1 MRDCRETLAVMAL
14 DIREQFPLAPLSTL
28 GVGGPARYY
37 ARVTSEDGV
46 REAVAWARTRDL
58 PLFVLGGGS
67 NVVLSD
73 QGFPGL
79 VLHLVTRGVEKRAVG
94 DTVEVTAEA
103 GEPWDALVAAAVEQG
118 WAGVEC
124 LSGIPGLVGATPIQN
139 VGAYGQEV
147 AETIS
152 AVEALDLQKGSVERL
167 TSAQCGFAYRDSRFK
182 SADKGRFIVLRVT
195 YALRPGGPPAVRY
208 AELARTLGE
217 RGLGAQPT
225 SPLVAA
231 VPSLAQVR
239 ETVIGLR
246 RRKSMVLDP
255 EDPNARSVGSFFT
268 NPIVPAAV
276 ADELETALRR
286 DGVLGEGEHPPRF
299 PAGDGRVKLSAAW
312 LIERSGLAK
321 GYERGK
327 VGLSSR
333 HTLAIV
339 NRGGAAASDVVALAR
354 EIRARV
360 HDRFG
365 VTLVPEPVFVNVS
378 LD

>member
-1 MRDCRETLAVMAL
+1 MAL

-37 ARVTSEDGV
+37 ARVTSEDAV
-46 REAVAWARTRDL
+46 REAVAWARARDL

-73 QGFPGL
+73 EGHPGL
-79 VLHLVTRGVEKRAVG
+79 VLHVATRGIETHTAGDRVEIR
-94 DTVEVTAEA
+94 AEA
-103 GEPWDALVAAAVEQG
+103 GEPWDDFVAAAVAKE

-147 AETIS
+147 AETI
-152 AVEALDLQKGSVERL
+152 ATVDALDLHTGRVEHFL
-167 TSAQCGFAYRDSRFK
+167 NAECGFAYRDSRFK

-208 AELARTLGE
+208 AELARHLEE
-217 RGLGAQPT
+217 RGLGT
-225 SPLVAA
+225 
-231 VPSLAQVR
+231 PSLAQVR

-255 EDPNARSVGSFFT
+255 ADPNARSVGSFFT
-268 NPIVPAAV
+268 NPIVPTAV
-276 ADELETALRR
+276 ADDLESALRR
-286 DGVLGEGEHPPRF
+286 EGTLAEGEHPPRF

-312 LIERSGLAK
+312 LIERAGLTK
-321 GYERGK
+321 GYQRGN

-339 NRGGAAASDVVALAR
+339 NRGGAAASEVVALAR
-354 EIRARV
+354 EVRARV

-365 VTLVPEPVFVNVS
+365 VTLVPEPVFVGVS
-378 LD
+378 MD

>member
-1 MRDCRETLAVMAL
+1 VRARGRAARECRETLALMAL
-14 DIREQFPLAPLSTL
+14 DLREQFPLAPLSTL

-37 ARVTSEDGV
+37 ARVTSEDSV
-46 REAVAWARTRDL
+46 REAVEWARARDL
-58 PLFVLGGGS
+58 PLLVLGGGS
-67 NVVLSD
+67 NVVLAD
-73 QGFPGL
+73 AGHPGL
-79 VLHLVTRGVEKRAVG
+79 VLHLVTRGIETRPVRE
-94 DTVEVTAEA
+94 TVEVTAEA
-103 GEPWDALVAAAVEQG
+103 GEPWDALVAAAVAQG

-147 AETIS
+147 GETVS
-152 AVEALDLQKGSVERL
+152 AVEALDLQTGRVERL
-167 TSAQCGFAYRDSRFK
+167 TSAQCGFTYRDSRFK
-182 SADKGRFIVLRVT
+182 SVDRGRFIVLRVT

-208 AELARTLGE
+208 TELARNLEE
-217 RGLGAQPT
+217 RGLGA
-225 SPLVAA
+225 
-231 VPSLAQVR
+231 PSLAEVR
-239 ETVIGLR
+239 EAVIGLR

-276 ADELETALRR
+276 ADELETVLRR
-286 DGVLGEGEHPPRF
+286 DGILREGEHPPRF

-312 LIERSGLAK
+312 LIERAGLAK
-321 GYERGK
+321 GYQRGN

-339 NRGGAAASDVVALAR
+339 NRGGAAASEVVALAR
-354 EIRARV
+354 EVRERV

-365 VTLVPEPVFVNVS
+365 VTLVPEPVFVNLS

>member
-1 MRDCRETLAVMAL
+1 MAL

-46 REAVAWARTRDL
+46 REAVAWARSRDL

-73 QGFPGL
+73 EGHPGL
-79 VLHLVTRGVEKRAVG
+79 VLHVATRGIETRAAG
-94 DTVEVTAEA
+94 DTVLVTAEA
-103 GEPWDALVAAAVEQG
+103 GEPWDDLVAAAVAQG

-147 AETIS
+147 AETI
-152 AVEALDLQKGSVERL
+152 ATVDALDLQTGRMEHL
-167 TSAQCGFAYRDSRFK
+167 ASAQCGFAYRDSRFK
-182 SADKGRFIVLRVT
+182 SADKGRFIVLRVA

-208 AELARTLGE
+208 AELARNLEE
-217 RGLGAQPT
+217 RGLAG
-225 SPLVAA
+225 
-231 VPSLAQVR
+231 PSLAQVR

-255 EDPNARSVGSFFT
+255 ADPNARSVGSFFT

-276 ADELETALRR
+276 ADDLESALRR
-286 DGVLGEGEHPPRF
+286 EGVLAEGEHPPRF

-312 LIERSGLAK
+312 LIERSGLKK
-321 GYERGK
+321 GYERGN

-354 EIRARV
+354 EVRARV
-360 HDRFG
+360 QERFG
-365 VTLVPEPVFVNVS
+365 VTLVPEPVFVGVS
-378 LD
+378 MD

>member
-1 MRDCRETLAVMAL
+1 MAL
-14 DIREQFPLAPLSTL
+14 DIREQVPLAPLSTL

-37 ARVTSEDGV
+37 ARITSEDGV
-46 REAVAWARTRDL
+46 REAVEWARARDL
-58 PLFVLGGGS
+58 PLLVLGGGS
-67 NVVLSD
+67 NVVLAD
-73 QGFPGL
+73 EGHPGL
-79 VLHLVTRGVEKRAVG
+79 VLHLATRGIETGPAA

-103 GEPWDALVAAAVEQG
+103 GEPWDELVAAAVEHG

-147 AETIS
+147 GETVS
-152 AVEALDLQKGSVERL
+152 AVEALDLRTGRVERL

-182 SADKGRFIVLRVT
+182 SAERGRFIVLRVT

-208 AELARTLGE
+208 AELARTLEE
-217 RGLGAQPT
+217 RGLGA
-225 SPLVAA
+225 
-231 VPSLAQVR
+231 PSLAEVR

-255 EDPNARSVGSFFT
+255 DDPNARSVGSFFT
-268 NPIVPAAV
+268 NPIVPVVV
-276 ADELETALRR
+276 ADELETVLRR
-286 DGVLGEGEHPPRF
+286 DGVLREGEHPPRF

-312 LIERSGLAK
+312 LIERAGLAK
-321 GYERGK
+321 GYQRGN

-333 HTLAIV
+333 HSLAIV
-339 NRGGAAASDVVALAR
+339 NRGGAAASEVVALAR
-354 EIRARV
+354 EVRERV

-365 VTLVPEPVFVNVS
+365 VTLVPEPVFVNVT

>member
-1 MRDCRETLAVMAL
+1 MAL
-14 DIREQFPLAPLSTL
+14 DIRERFPLAPLSTL

-37 ARVTSEDGV
+37 ARVTSEDSV
-46 REAVAWARTRDL
+46 REAVEWARARNL
-58 PLFVLGGGS
+58 PLLVLGGGS
-67 NVVLSD
+67 NVVLAD
-73 QGFPGL
+73 EGHPGL
-79 VLHLVTRGVEKRAVG
+79 VLHLVTRGIETRPVG
-94 DTVEVTAEA
+94 ETVEVTAEA
-103 GEPWDALVAAAVEQG
+103 GEPWDSLVAAAVEQG

-147 AETIS
+147 GETVS
-152 AVEALDLQKGSVERL
+152 AVEALDLQTGRVCRL
-167 TSAQCGFAYRDSRFK
+167 TNAQCGFAYRDSRFK
-182 SADKGRFIVLRVT
+182 SADRGRFIVLRVT

-208 AELARTLGE
+208 AELARNLEE
-217 RGLGAQPT
+217 RGLGA
-225 SPLVAA
+225 
-231 VPSLAQVR
+231 PSLADVR
-239 ETVIGLR
+239 EAVIGLR

-255 EDPNARSVGSFFT
+255 EDPNSRSVGSFFT

-276 ADELETALRR
+276 ADELETVLRR
-286 DGVLGEGEHPPRF
+286 DGILREGEHPPRF

-312 LIERSGLAK
+312 LIERAGLAR
-321 GYERGK
+321 GYQRGN

-339 NRGGAAASDVVALAR
+339 NRGGAAASEVVALAR
-354 EIRARV
+354 EVRERV

>member
-1 MRDCRETLAVMAL
+1 MMAL

-37 ARVTSEDGV
+37 TRVTSEDQV
-46 REAVAWARTRDL
+46 REAVAWSRARAQ

-67 NVVLSD
+67 NIVLSD
-73 QGFPGL
+73 DGYPGL
-79 VLHLVTRGVEKRAVG
+79 VLHLATRGIASRPVG

-103 GEPWDALVAAAVEQG
+103 GEPWDDLVAAAVAQG

-147 AETIS
+147 GETVSSI
-152 AVEALDLQKGSVERL
+152 EALDLQTGRRERL
-167 TSAQCGFAYRDSRFK
+167 TSAEGGLGYRDSRFK

-208 AELARTLGE
+208 AELARSLEE
-217 RGLGAQPT
+217 RALGA
-225 SPLVAA
+225 
-231 VPSLAQVR
+231 PSLAQVR

-255 EDPNARSVGSFFT
+255 DDPNARSVGSFFT

-276 ADELETALRR
+276 ADDLETALRR
-286 DGVLGEGEHPPRF
+286 DGVLREGERPPRF
-299 PAGDGRVKLSAAW
+299 PAGEGRVKLSAAW

-321 GYERGK
+321 GHQRGK
-327 VGLSSR
+327 VGLSTR

-339 NRGGAAASDVVALAR
+339 NRGGATAADVVALAR
-354 EIRARV
+354 EVRARV
-360 HDRFG
+360 QDRFG

>member
-1 MRDCRETLAVMAL
+1 MAL

-46 REAVAWARTRDL
+46 REAVDWARARDL

-73 QGFPGL
+73 AGHPGL
-79 VLHLVTRGVEKRAVG
+79 VLHLATRGLETRPTTDA
-94 DTVEVTAEA
+94 VEVKAEA
-103 GEPWDALVAAAVEQG
+103 GEPWDALVAVAVEQG

-147 AETIS
+147 GETVS
-152 AVEALDLQKGSVERL
+152 AVEALDLKTGRVDRL
-167 TSAQCGFAYRDSRFK
+167 TRAQCGFAYRDSRFK

-208 AELARTLGE
+208 AELARTLEE
-217 RGLGAQPT
+217 RGLRT
-225 SPLVAA
+225 
-231 VPSLAQVR
+231 PSLPQVR

-268 NPIVPAAV
+268 NPIVPAAT
-276 ADELETALRR
+276 ADELEAALRR
-286 DGVLGEGEHPPRF
+286 DGVLRDGEHPPRF

-312 LIERSGLAK
+312 LIERSGLTK
-321 GYERGK
+321 GYQRGN

-354 EIRARV
+354 EVRARV

>member
-1 MRDCRETLAVMAL
+1 MAL
-14 DIREQFPLAPLSTL
+14 DLREQFPLAPLSTL

-37 ARVTSEDGV
+37 ARVTSEDSV
-46 REAVAWARTRDL
+46 REAVEWARARDL
-58 PLFVLGGGS
+58 PLLVLGGGS
-67 NVVLSD
+67 NVVLAD
-73 QGFPGL
+73 AGHPGL
-79 VLHLVTRGVEKRAVG
+79 VLHLVTRGIETRPVRE
-94 DTVEVTAEA
+94 TVEVTAEA
-103 GEPWDALVAAAVEQG
+103 GEPWDALVAAAVAQG

-147 AETIS
+147 GETVS
-152 AVEALDLQKGSVERL
+152 AVDALDLQTGRVERL

-182 SADKGRFIVLRVT
+182 SADRGRFIVLRVT

-208 AELARTLGE
+208 AELARNLEE
-217 RGLGAQPT
+217 RGLGP
-225 SPLVAA
+225 
-231 VPSLAQVR
+231 PSLAEVR
-239 ETVIGLR
+239 EAVIGLR

-276 ADELETALRR
+276 ADELEAVLRR
-286 DGVLGEGEHPPRF
+286 DGILREGEHPPRF

-312 LIERSGLAK
+312 LIERAGLAK
-321 GYERGK
+321 GYQRGN

-339 NRGGAAASDVVALAR
+339 NRGGAAASEVVALAR
-354 EIRARV
+354 EVRERV

-365 VTLVPEPVFVNVS
+365 VTLVPEPVFVYLS